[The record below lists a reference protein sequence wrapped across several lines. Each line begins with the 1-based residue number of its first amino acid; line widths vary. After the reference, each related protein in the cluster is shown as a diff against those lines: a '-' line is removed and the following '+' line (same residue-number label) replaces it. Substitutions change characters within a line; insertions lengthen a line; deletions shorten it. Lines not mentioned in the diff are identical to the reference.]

1 MKLTNALLASAAATE
16 VSDIQRRKTLGEL
29 LSPGAIEQLN
39 LNRKGIL
46 NNILPAHHLEELESL
61 CNPCRTDVQISDFWM
76 YTSPPRDLLSR
87 GSPEAIMVYYEH
99 ICHAVNCRDRNTMCP
114 QWAGEGKCSE
124 DWAQRTCSQ
133 SCGCTASKTCNRLD
147 QFTPRVDNAVVNLEE
162 EDAEHSAPASMPI
175 HDAIKYL
182 DPTRILAQ
190 FTSDVRATLRDQMC
204 FLPDVDSR
212 IIASNDLLKVLTE
225 DAEMAKILNA
235 LSPKLPMYL
244 TAIPESMKATLANEV
259 ICGGYVREPRASMC
273 MDKTITPETLFCRAR
288 LPRWTYDRNQ
298 GICRQID
305 YDGCFKTSNRF
316 LTKEQ
321 CEETCEPYIVTVSEV
336 NRQKLN
342 KFIGALTP
350 LNLRESM
357 LTLFGKTE
365 AEETT
370 KELVNQA
377 CNPEMG
383 AIRADYRDVL
393 CNKLNEV
400 LGQPAEIEATSE
412 PEETCE
418 AKTSEREFCTKKP
431 GRNFKNACQEA
442 GCCWDPKPSSTRPLW
457 KHYCFKKSV
466 AQKSIEASVVVND
479 AEHIASPDCNVPTQR
494 RSWCTARPSNWA
506 NPEEARNYC
515 ESKGCCFATNPKGK
529 VYPVW
534 KYSCFSG
541 N

>member
-1 MKLTNALLASAAATE
+1 
-16 VSDIQRRKTLGEL
+16 
-29 LSPGAIEQLN
+29 
-39 LNRKGIL
+39 
-46 NNILPAHHLEELESL
+46 
-61 CNPCRTDVQISDFWM
+61 
-76 YTSPPRDLLSR
+76 
-87 GSPEAIMVYYEH
+87 MVYYEH

-124 DWAQRTCSQ
+124 DWAARTCSQ

-288 LPRWTYDRNQ
+288 LPRWSYDRNQ
-298 GICRQID
+298 GICRQVD

-342 KFIGALTP
+342 KFIGALTA

-365 AEETT
+365 AEESTE
-370 KELVNQA
+370 ELVDQA

-400 LGQPAEIEATSE
+400 LGQPVATEA
-412 PEETCE
+412 PAVEETCE
-418 AKTSEREFCTKKP
+418 AKPAEREFCTKKP

-442 GCCWDPKPSSTRPLW
+442 GCCWDPKPSVTRI
-457 KHYCFKKSV
+457 
-466 AQKSIEASVVVND
+466 SIN
-479 AEHIASPDCNVPTQR
+479 
-494 RSWCTARPSNWA
+494 A
-506 NPEEARNYC
+506 NINQ
-515 ESKGCCFATNPKGK
+515 FLI
-529 VYPVW
+529 
-534 KYSCFSG
+534 F
-541 N
+541 